1 MRLLVVPSLEGRA
14 YQEKDWYLGRQGRE
28 DSRWVFAGW
37 VSMWWEEPPTHLL
50 ASSCGRQLGLQ
61 EQQVR

>member
-28 DSRWVFAGW
+28 DSRWVFARW
-37 VSMWWEEPPTHLL
+37 VSIW
-50 ASSCGRQLGLQ
+50 
-61 EQQVR
+61 